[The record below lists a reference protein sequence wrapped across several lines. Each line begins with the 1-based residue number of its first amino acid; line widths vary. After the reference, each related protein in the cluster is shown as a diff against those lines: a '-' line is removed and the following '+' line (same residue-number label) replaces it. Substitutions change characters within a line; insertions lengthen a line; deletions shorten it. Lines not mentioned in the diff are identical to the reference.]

1 LSYTSKSLLLL
12 LLLLLNSIFVDLI
25 PVQRVDWSSFFPQT
39 KSETVD
45 ENWFE
50 ASSQYLFIE
59 LDKPE
64 IVDEWLEN
72 SQILN
77 YYSLD
82 ESKHLYLLIFDRS
95 QQSEL
100 LHEIEPYAS
109 SGTSI
114 IGFEIMKNF
123 LDEVSFYAL
132 YIVPFIL
139 LILFLLT
146 SLHYWLNMI
155 LEIGTYHLL
164 LVAIIF
170 VSGYGV
176 NAASLLALIFLII
189 YAFTLFNYL
198 HSGEIKRS
206 NLAFGIVISV
216 LTTALS
222 SLFLFYSKFG
232 LISSFGSMM
241 LIGLAVLLVYSLLR
255 LYLLKN
261 FHFPFYFA
269 DNIFLKSTIVVKSL
283 LIFFFIILVTALLN
297 RENLTIDLNPVNLID
312 KKSQTIAE
320 IRDFENKY
328 VDSLPFVISVELK
341 KGDYTSLQ
349 NILELDAIIGK
360 VESVVMQES
369 LSNSSMAYEL
379 FAEHEFSKI
388 TKESYA
394 QFMLALEMM
403 NSNMPIFSADNKQSY
418 ITMLIPLESSSGTI
432 TTVVEHLEG
441 LQKSHPN
448 VVIKVMGKIADL
460 GSFSTIFLKEFF
472 TGLCVSI
479 GFIFIFF
486 LFYCKSYR
494 AFGVIVATLFSL
506 TTLLSI
512 HAIFSIEVTI
522 MTLLSV
528 VLFAGLITD
537 SIVHIFICYKE
548 SGGKC
553 FKSVTKPIILSNV
566 SMLVGL
572 VGMLFSGSLMHR
584 FGFELSILIVAN
596 LFFIVY
602 LLPYQLNKK
611 Q

>member
-1 LSYTSKSLLLL
+1 MLLF
-12 LLLLLNSIFVDLI
+12 LLLLNYIFIDLI
-25 PVQRVDWSSFFPQT
+25 PVQRIDWSSFFPQT
-39 KSETVD
+39 KSEVVD

-50 ASSQYLFIE
+50 SSSQYLFIE
-59 LDKPE
+59 LEKPE
-64 IVDEWLEN
+64 VVEEWMEN

-77 YYSLD
+77 YYALD
-82 ESKHLYLLIFDRS
+82 ENQHLFLLIFDRS
-95 QQSEL
+95 QQSKL
-100 LHEIEPYAS
+100 LTQIEPYAS

-123 LDEVSFYAL
+123 LDEVGFYAL
-132 YIVPFIL
+132 FIIPFIL
-139 LILFLLT
+139 LTLFLIT
-146 SLHYWLNMI
+146 SLHYWLNML
-155 LEIGTYHLL
+155 LEIGTYHLF

-170 VSGYGV
+170 VSGYSV
-176 NAASLLALIFLII
+176 NAAALLALIFLII

-269 DNIFLKSTIVVKSL
+269 DNIFLKSTTVVKSL
-283 LIFFFIILVTALLN
+283 LLFFLITLVTALLN

-312 KKSQTIAE
+312 KDSQTIAD
-320 IRDFENKY
+320 IRAFENKY
-328 VDSLPFVISVELK
+328 VDSLPFVVSVELK
-341 KGDYTSLQ
+341 NGDYISLQ
-349 NILELDAIIGK
+349 NVQDLDSIITK
-360 VESVVMQES
+360 VESIVSTKS

-394 QFMLALEMM
+394 QFMLGLEMM
-403 NSNMPIFSADNKQSY
+403 NSNMPIFSADNTKSY

-432 TTVVEHLEG
+432 TTMVEQLEA
-441 LQKSHPN
+441 LPQSHPN
-448 VVIKVMGKIADL
+448 VDIRVMGNIADL
-460 GSFSTIFLKEFF
+460 GNFSTIFLKEFL
-472 TGLCVSI
+472 TGLCFSI

-548 SGGKC
+548 SGAEC
-553 FKSVTKPIILSNV
+553 FESVTKPIILSNV

-572 VGMLFSGSLMHR
+572 VGMLFSGSLMQC
-584 FGFELSILIVAN
+584 FGFELSILIVVN